1 MRIEFLLTHS
11 KSWRKKPYVSA
22 SQAASTKKATMETQ
36 IVLPRKNIPIT
47 NLKKVA
53 KAEDMLPRL
62 LLIMLEP
69 TILMLPMLTLMLA
82 WLLLWWVQPMRP
94 RPPAP
99 MVVVMAVVM
108 AVMVVVDMLL
118 TVGLAFPFLLQYYC
132 QICIC
137 RFFSED
143 VMACWFC
150 FTSPSLCKFFPLML
164 LDFLYFWFERVSVDN
179 VNVVDSVS
187 WWNRWGTMILFYV
200 WQIV

>member
-94 RPPAP
+94 RQPAP

-118 TVGLAFPFLLQYYC
+118 RVGLAFPFLLQYYC

-137 RFFSED
+137 RFF
-143 VMACWFC
+143 
-150 FTSPSLCKFFPLML
+150 FFRGGDGML
-164 LDFLYFWFERVSVDN
+164 V
-179 VNVVDSVS
+179 
-187 WWNRWGTMILFYV
+187 LFYLSFSL
-200 WQIV
+200 QIFSPYAFGFFVLLIRKSECGQC